1 MLTVVHQNA
10 NLAIFSIVL
19 HVRRIF
25 VQGAKIPF
33 FLIIKKKIVFN
44 VLSIYRTVIP
54 VRMKIFVNPVIKDF
68 IYHRI
73 R

>member
-1 MLTVVHQNA
+1 MPTVVQQNA

-19 HVRRIF
+19 YVRIIF
-25 VQGAKIPF
+25 VLSAKIPF
-33 FLIIKKKIVFN
+33 FLIIKKKIAFN

-54 VRMKIFVNPVIKDF
+54 ARMKIFVNPVIKDF